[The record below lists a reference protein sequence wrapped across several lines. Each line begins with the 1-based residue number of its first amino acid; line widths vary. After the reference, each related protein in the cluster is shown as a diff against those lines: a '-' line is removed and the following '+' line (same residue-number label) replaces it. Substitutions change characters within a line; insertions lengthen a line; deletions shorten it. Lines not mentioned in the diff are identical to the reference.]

1 MHRSTPLNFWLVGT
15 IKESGNESPHQGE
28 PGGGNSTDGLSKSM
42 AREKTTDNGRI
53 GTVLF
58 DFGGVIAEE
67 GFKQGLSHLAK
78 ERGLE
83 EQSFLAAAFD
93 ATYST
98 GYVLGRGTEGQFW
111 EEVRRKT
118 GLSGPE
124 VSLWDDI
131 YPRFTIRSWML
142 SLIDKLRTK
151 GLRVG
156 ILSDQTD
163 MLDRL
168 NDKHDF
174 FRRFDYVFNSY
185 HLNKGKR
192 DISLF
197 DDIAAILHSEPE
209 RLLFIDDHPGHV
221 ERARQKGWQA
231 LLYSDRESLERE
243 LARMLPR
250 CGEEGPPAG

>member
-1 MHRSTPLNFWLVGT
+1 MR
-15 IKESGNESPHQGE
+15 
-28 PGGGNSTDGLSKSM
+28 
-42 AREKTTDNGRI
+42 TDNGKI

-67 GFKQGLSHLAK
+67 GFKQGLLHIAR

-98 GYVLGRGTEGQFW
+98 GYVLGRGTEERFW

-118 GLSGPE
+118 GLSGPD

-131 YPRFTIRSWML
+131 YPCFTIRNWML
-142 SLIDKLRTK
+142 SLIGKLKMK

-168 NDKHDF
+168 NERHDF
-174 FRRFDYVFNSY
+174 FHRFDYVFNSY
-185 HLNKGKR
+185 HLKKGKR

-197 DDIAAILHSEPE
+197 DDIAAALQSEPG
-209 RLLFIDDHPGHV
+209 RLLFIDDDPGHI
-221 ERARQKGWQA
+221 ERARQKGWQV
-231 LLYSDRESLERE
+231 LLYSDRESFERE
-243 LARMLPR
+243 MARMLPIY
-250 CGEEGPPAG
+250 GAEGPPSG